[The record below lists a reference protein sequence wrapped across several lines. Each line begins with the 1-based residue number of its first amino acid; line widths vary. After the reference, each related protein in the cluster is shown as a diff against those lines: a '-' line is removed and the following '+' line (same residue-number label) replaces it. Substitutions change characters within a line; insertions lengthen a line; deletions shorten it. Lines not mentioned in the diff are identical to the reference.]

1 MPAGNAAELNQV
13 LKRVEE
19 KDIEK
24 SFHCVFAML
33 CIVIGKEW
41 NEKNIEQDEEKSGIV
56 WRENNVNVT
65 ISFSFD
71 FGVHGMGRGLEVE

>member
-1 MPAGNAAELNQV
+1 MPAGNATELNQA
-13 LKRVEE
+13 LKRVKE

-24 SFHCVFAML
+24 SFYCVFAIL
-33 CIVIGKEW
+33 CMVIEKEW
-41 NEKNIEQDEEKSGIV
+41 NEKYFEQDEEKSGIV

-71 FGVHGMGRGLEVE
+71 FGVYGM